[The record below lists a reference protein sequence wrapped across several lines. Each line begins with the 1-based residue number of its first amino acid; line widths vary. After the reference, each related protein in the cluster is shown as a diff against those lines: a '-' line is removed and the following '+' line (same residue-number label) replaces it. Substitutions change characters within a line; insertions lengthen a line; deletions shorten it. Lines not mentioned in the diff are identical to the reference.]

1 MPYVTSDAPKRAVR
15 LKPNVT
21 AIVVRAAEILA
32 ESAWWTA
39 TAVAL
44 TSVNTTPSAIDQ
56 RRTRLVCLG
65 LGSFVGSDNA
75 RWQMGAALRLREVL
89 GGEKCIGV
97 VADPAMTAD
106 DEAVARLLGFSVEY
120 SLAAS
125 LAVGD
130 DVASEEKR
138 DENSSV
144 VLFMPHCERR
154 LYNDVM
160 RRMWTPYLLGRAVL
174 LGNSFELFYGAGQC
188 AREMW
193 SFMDAVV
200 GDRIAVEVP
209 CLNAVKSPSYQ
220 AFNDLAVTRFDASK
234 SKSMSPDEVWSWRPH
249 IDVDD
254 DQAHWDKSW
263 GTAE

>member
-1 MPYVTSDAPKRAVR
+1 
-15 LKPNVT
+15 
-21 AIVVRAAEILA
+21 
-32 ESAWWTA
+32 
-39 TAVAL
+39 
-44 TSVNTTPSAIDQ
+44 
-56 RRTRLVCLG
+56 
-65 LGSFVGSDNA
+65 
-75 RWQMGAALRLREVL
+75 VL

-106 DEAVARLLGFSVEY
+106 DEAVARLLAFSVEY
-120 SLAAS
+120 SLGAS

-130 DVASEEKR
+130 DVASEKKR

-144 VLFMPHCERR
+144 VIFMPHCERS

-200 GDRIAVEVP
+200 GDRIAVDYLV
-209 CLNAVKSPSYQ
+209 
-220 AFNDLAVTRFDASK
+220 
-234 SKSMSPDEVWSWRPH
+234 
-249 IDVDD
+249 
-254 DQAHWDKSW
+254 
-263 GTAE
+263 